1 MITADCTVSVIQILD
16 DTDAASRILGAEL
29 RTVLSATTMFIAQ
42 RFSALAPLRHTD
54 RIEQYPLSGVTR
66 KTLLAL
72 SSSQFDPSATLAGS
86 KFRSAAVSY
95 ATVVCAI
102 LDTGSTWAS
111 SALSIQNNS
120 GLSQGLAGRSA
131 AGSACGKP
139 TNGAKARGTP
149 DVWHKAARVH
159 IVYRGCGDSL
169 AARGP
174 RAAARKA
181 GADWI
186 SVIQLP
192 ARHLS

>member
-1 MITADCTVSVIQILD
+1 MSVYGGTAENICSQRVF
-16 DTDAASRILGAEL
+16 RIL
-29 RTVLSATTMFIAQ
+29 TH
-42 RFSALAPLRHTD
+42 LRHWPD
-54 RIEQYPLSGVTR
+54 RNSAVQQSRSHRGGVLYSTP
-66 KTLLAL
+66 AVHG
-72 SSSQFDPSATLAGS
+72 P
-86 KFRSAAVSY
+86 AAP
-95 ATVVCAI
+95 
-102 LDTGSTWAS
+102 
-111 SALSIQNNS
+111 LSIQNNS

-159 IVYRGCGDSL
+159 IAYRGCGDSL